1 VAKKRT
7 GQSLKD
13 LLKQGREIG
22 SKASKPQNIQTSKN
36 SNVQTSR
43 SPDIKKSRR
52 PTTMYLTKEQFRAIK
67 EIQLQLLDDDFKLE
81 NSQIAGLGIEILKEL
96 FKNSDVQKSKSLETL
111 KSRCLDILRRPQNT

>member
-1 VAKKRT
+1 MAKKRT

-81 NSQIAGLGIEILKEL
+81 NSQIAGLGIEILKEI

-111 KSRCLDILRRPQNT
+111 KSRCLGIFSRPQNT

>member
-1 VAKKRT
+1 MAKKRT
-7 GQSLKD
+7 GDSLKD

-22 SKASKPQNIQTSKN
+22 SKASESQDVQTSKN

-52 PTTMYLTKEQFRAIK
+52 QTTMYLTKDQFRAIK

-81 NSQIAGLGIEILKEL
+81 NSEIAGLGIEILKEI
-96 FKNSDVQKSKSLETL
+96 FKNSDVQKSKNLEVL
-111 KSRCLDILRRPQNT
+111 KSRCLDILTRPQNT